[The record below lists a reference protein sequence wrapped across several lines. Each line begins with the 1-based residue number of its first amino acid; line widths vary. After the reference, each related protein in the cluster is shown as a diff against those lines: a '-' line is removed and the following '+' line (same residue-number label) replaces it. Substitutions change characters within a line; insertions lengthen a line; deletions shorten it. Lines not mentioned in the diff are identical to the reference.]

1 MNHRKRLSALLPIL
15 IPFLFTTACEWK
27 GQSAEDLH
35 AVLSPE
41 QSLEH
46 FQVEKGMTVKLV
58 AAEPLISAP
67 VAATFDAKGRL
78 WVVEM
83 IGYMTDTLG
92 TGENKPVGKIIIL
105 EDHDRDGVMDERKV
119 FMDSLVM
126 PRGLCLYQEG
136 VLVVEPPNLW
146 FVKRNGDTAG
156 SKYLVDAEY
165 AEGGNVEHQPNG
177 LLRGLDNWIYNA
189 KSAKRYRRIGDEWE
203 IQHTHFRGQWGIT
216 QDNEGRL
223 FYNNNSANLLG
234 DYFPPGLGAWN
245 PNQRPV
251 NGFNQNIVP
260 DNRTYPIHATPG
272 VNRGYRHTVLDSSKR
287 LISFTAA
294 CGPLIYRGGAL
305 GASYE
310 GNAFVAGPAANL
322 VKRNILAHQGTVIT
336 GRQAYE
342 GKEFLSSDDERFRP
356 VNLYDGPDGALYVL
370 DMYRGVIQHVTYLTP
385 YLKNQ
390 IALRSLEGPLNC
402 GRIYKVYPQGYK
414 PESRDLSQ
422 ASTAQ
427 LVSSLDDRNAWVRE
441 TAQHLLIDRRK
452 ADAEPLLKL
461 KIQTDTSLVGR
472 IHAFWTLEGLGR
484 LQDDDI
490 AAFLQSDSLA
500 LQQQAVAA
508 AADRMNVQNVS
519 FWLAAAEQAG
529 KSNDSLLAPYLG
541 YLASAIAQFDYPR
554 AKPMLLKLAITHP
567 DNPYVSDAIIS
578 GLSHHEAEFASA
590 FRKTQGST
598 STLFA
603 THLDK
608 VIEFSKKREESRR
621 KKELKSRFAKGK
633 QLFEVHCQVCHGSD
647 GNGIAS
653 LGAPLNGSNWV
664 VGDKKKLISIVLFG
678 LTGPVKIGDKVYKQ
692 PEVADEMPG
701 IGQNRQFS
709 DSDIAQILSFIRNE
723 WSNNA
728 HPVTA
733 AEISEVRLIEK
744 DRRQP
749 LTMSD
754 LEK

>member
-1 MNHRKRLSALLPIL
+1 MNHRKKLTALLPVL
-15 IPFLFTTACEWK
+15 IPFLFVSACRWK

-35 AVLSPE
+35 QILTPE
-41 QSLEH
+41 QSLSH
-46 FQVEKGMTVKLV
+46 FQLDKGMTVKLV
-58 AAEPLISAP
+58 AAEPLISTP

-83 IGYMTDTLG
+83 IGYMPDTLG

-105 EDHDRDGVMDERKV
+105 EDHDHDGVMDERKV

-126 PRGLCLYQEG
+126 PRAVCLYQGG
-136 VLVVEPPNLW
+136 VLVAEPPNLW
-146 FVKRNGDTAG
+146 FVERNGDTAG
-156 SKYLVDAEY
+156 ARYLVDDRY

-189 KSAKRYRRIGDEWE
+189 KSAKRYRRVDGKWE
-203 IQHTHFRGQWGIT
+203 IQHTHFRGQWGIS

-245 PNQRPV
+245 PDQRRV
-251 NGFNQNIVP
+251 AGFDQNIVP

-272 VNRGYRHTVLDSSKR
+272 VNRGYQHTVLDSSKR

-310 GNAFVAGPAANL
+310 GNAFVAGPAANI
-322 VKRNILAHQGTVIT
+322 VKRNILEQQGTIIK
-336 GRQAYE
+336 GRQAYQ

-356 VNLYDGPDGALYVL
+356 VNLYDGPDGTLYIL

-390 IALRSLEGPLNC
+390 IALRGLEGPLNC
-402 GRIYKVYPQGYK
+402 GRIYKVYPEGYK
-414 PESRDLSQ
+414 PESHDLSQ
-422 ASTAQ
+422 ASSAQ

-441 TAQHLLIDRRK
+441 TAQHMLIDHQK
-452 ADAEPLLKL
+452 TDAKPLLKL
-461 KIQTDTSLVGR
+461 KMQTDTSLVGR
-472 IHAFWTLEGLGR
+472 IHAFWTLEGLGA
-484 LQDDDI
+484 LGDDDI
-490 AAFLQSDSLA
+490 AAFLQSGNLV

-508 AADRMNVQNVS
+508 AADRMKVQNVS
-519 FWLAAAEQAG
+519 FWLAAARQAN
-529 KSNDSLLAPYLG
+529 KTKDSLLAPYLG
-541 YLASAIAQFDYPR
+541 FLASAIARLDYPR
-554 AKPMLLKLAITHP
+554 AKPMLLELANTYP
-567 DNPYVSDAIIS
+567 DNPYVSDAVIS
-578 GLSHHEAEFASA
+578 GLSHHEADFASG
-590 FRKTQGST
+590 FRKRSGSS
-598 STLFA
+598 STIFA
-603 THLDK
+603 ARLDK
-608 VIEFSKKREESRR
+608 VIDFGEKREESRR
-621 KKELKSRFAKGK
+621 KSELKSHFAKGK

-647 GNGIAS
+647 GNGISS

-728 HPVTA
+728 SPVTA
-733 AEISEVRLIEK
+733 GEISEIRRIEK
-744 DRRQP
+744 GRQQP